1 MKKKFSKLLAL
12 SLSSLLLFSASS
24 VVSASDINASV
35 NDGNSVL
42 LQSGWTQ
49 SEIDDLLTPE
59 EVAKYANGTLVDAT
73 THYVKQIV
81 STNTE
86 NNYSSSITD
95 STTLPT
101 PIAGTEKLVS
111 MSKEDFYREIAE
123 SNEAEENS
131 ANLINPQATSKN
143 VSYTTS
149 DGYMKYTMETYKLGT
164 NKYQLN
170 LRFEW
175 VKNPSQRGIDIM
187 ALAHGPQLVQSGT
200 QSDVTFTA
208 KHDAIINGKSYP
220 EYPIA
225 SDSVVVNPGGTAI
238 TFKLPTTSLNYQV
251 NNIRGYM
258 SYGGQKGN
266 TSDVTVGIHGYYK
279 HKVRSLNVAPTVTIP
294 GGPSLTISSESTYET
309 ESPTP
314 YFSFNL

>member
-12 SLSSLLLFSASS
+12 SLSSLLLFSASG
-24 VVSASDINASV
+24 VVSASNIDASV

-49 SEIDDLLTPE
+49 NEIDDLLTPE
-59 EVAKYANGTLVDAT
+59 EVAKYANGTLVDTT
-73 THYVKQIV
+73 THYVKQIA

-101 PIAGTEKLVS
+101 PIAETEELVS

-123 SNEAEENS
+123 LNEAEENS
-131 ANLINPQATSKN
+131 AGFVTPQATSKN
-143 VSYTTS
+143 QSYTTD
-149 DGYMKYTMETYKLGT
+149 DGYMKYTLETYKVGT

-175 VKNPSQRGIDIM
+175 VKNPSQSGIDIM
-187 ALAHGPQLVQSGT
+187 ALAHGTQLVQSGT
-200 QSDVTFTA
+200 QNDVTFTA

-220 EYPIA
+220 EFPIA
-225 SDSVVVNPGGTAI
+225 SDSIVVNAGGTAA
-238 TFKLPTTSLNYQV
+238 TFKLPTQSLNYLV
-251 NNIRGYM
+251 NNIRGYL
-258 SYGGQKGN
+258 SYGAEKGN
-266 TSDVTVGIHGYYK
+266 ATDSAVGIYGYYK
-279 HKVRSLNVAPTVTIP
+279 HKVRSLNVAPTVSIP
-294 GGPSLTISSESTYET
+294 GGPSLLISSESTYET
-309 ESPTP
+309 EKPTP

>member
-1 MKKKFSKLLAL
+1 MKKKLSKLLAL
-12 SLSSLLLFSASS
+12 SLSSLLLFSASG

-35 NDGNSVL
+35 DVGNSVL

-59 EVAKYANGTLVDAT
+59 EVAKYANGTLVDTT

-81 STNTE
+81 SSNTE
-86 NNYSSSITD
+86 NNYSMSITD
-95 STTLPT
+95 STNLPT
-101 PIAGTEKLVS
+101 LIAETGELVS

-123 SNEAEENS
+123 SNEAEEDSENS
-131 ANLINPQATSKN
+131 VTPQATSKN
-143 VSYTTS
+143 QSYTTS
-149 DGYMKYTMETYKLGT
+149 DGYMKYTMETYKVGT

-200 QSDVTFTA
+200 QSNVTFTA

-220 EYPIA
+220 EVPIA
-225 SDSVVVNPGGTAI
+225 RDSIVVDSGGTAV
-238 TFKLPTTSLNYQV
+238 TFKLPTTSLNYLV

-258 SYGGQKGN
+258 SYGAQKGN
-266 TSDVTVGIHGYYK
+266 TNDIAVGIHGYYK
-279 HKVRSLNVAPTVTIP
+279 HKVSSLNVAPSITIP
-294 GGPSLTISSESTYET
+294 GGPSLRISSESTYET
-309 ESPTP
+309 EKPTP
-314 YFSFNL
+314 YFSFDL